1 MAIKIGANL
10 AYNGKLPNF
19 ERDRFATKAAM
30 KAFPETS
37 IDDGHLSYCAE
48 DGNTYQ
54 FKSSNSVDTVTGKW
68 RVFKAD
74 VDVPIMKG
82 ATATADGVVGLVPA
96 PKISDRFAW
105 LQASG
110 VWKRLDINDVP
121 TLTNRVLISGN
132 QSDSIGPNPG
142 IFKIATITIPKIS
155 NITGTLEFDI
165 QSRHDNFNIMVN
177 INYNTNF
184 ILNVIVEDNSLIS
197 NKTPLYYYV
206 DKTNDIDNVIL
217 YYKTIKFDTVNVKVR
232 SKTGVLNLSYTID
245 NIKVDTL
252 PEGAIQVH
260 NVNYGDKNLFYA
272 TPKDA
277 AGDPKFRAINI
288 TDLPD
293 LSSKYATKEK
303 AFTKDTASTEPGQV
317 VAGPPTTQGNLYLR
331 KLIADD
337 IPDLNSKYQRLNS
350 NGYQPNPLMIN
361 AKVGADSNSNY
372 KYLTALIYGLPDNI
386 PYKSSPDWY
395 FATDGSLQDI
405 TASYYNKTYLDDKFK
420 VISASLN
427 DLVSK
432 TYDDTEVR
440 QLISNNTS
448 AIGTKADKSE
458 LAKYQPKYEADY
470 IATSDL
476 SILPITTGVIDLNGN
491 QIDLPNIDLVDG
503 YLTIMNGTVVFNATT
518 TNLRVKELELS
529 NVTISYSD
537 DVNIVLGIQK
547 LKCLNVVDY
556 SGLRINFTEGSAIE
570 QATLINSS
578 IRAASLSVTKT
589 LNMYNS
595 TCNINGN
602 VKLTAYNS
610 FVGDDGLSLANGSAW
625 YNTQLDISPY
635 YTSGWVDEAGKMH
648 CGMHF
653 DDTITGDS
661 DYAPQTKAVY
671 NALQLKADKTQLAS
685 LATQTDFVDLRNKV
699 NAMPKTVFITQAA
712 YNALTTKDANT
723 IYYING

>member
-1 MAIKIGANL
+1 MAIKIGSNFTFQ
-10 AYNGKLPNF
+10 GQQPNF
-19 ERDRFATKAAM
+19 ERDRFATKTAM

-54 FKSSNSVDTVTGKW
+54 FKSSNTVDDVTGKW
-68 RVFKAD
+68 RVFKTD
-74 VDVPIMKG
+74 VDLSAY
-82 ATATADGVVGLVPA
+82 ATKDSVATDLAKKTDLAGVIVSNSL
-96 PKISDRFAW
+96 
-105 LQASG
+105 
-110 VWKRLDINDVP
+110 NDKNAY
-121 TLTNRVLISGN
+121 LKVL
-132 QSDSIGPNPG
+132 
-142 IFKIATITIPKIS
+142 TITIPNTQFQIGLLEIVMTDRSSNKINVS
-155 NITGTLEFDI
+155 IIIDNTSKVNPLVNVIETIDRINIIRQPLYYYKDFTSDDKVISLYFKMTPYDYASVKVINKGGNMPFIYTLDLQTQEVLPEGVI
-165 QSRHDNFNIMVN
+165 QVHN
-177 INYNTNF
+177 INYN
-184 ILNVIVEDNSLIS
+184 V
-197 NKTPLYYYV
+197 
-206 DKTNDIDNVIL
+206 
-217 YYKTIKFDTVNVKVR
+217 
-232 SKTGVLNLSYTID
+232 
-245 NIKVDTL
+245 
-252 PEGAIQVH
+252 
-260 NVNYGDKNLFYA
+260 KNLFYA

-277 AGDPKFRAINI
+277 AGDPKFRAIDI

-337 IPDLNSKYQRLNS
+337 IPDL
-350 NGYQPNPLMIN
+350 
-361 AKVGADSNSNY
+361 
-372 KYLTALIYGLPDNI
+372 
-386 PYKSSPDWY
+386 KS
-395 FATDGSLQDI
+395 
-405 TASYYNKTYLDDKFK
+405 
-420 VISASLN
+420 
-427 DLVSK
+427 
-432 TYDDTEVR
+432 
-440 QLISNNTS
+440 
-448 AIGTKADKSE
+448 
-458 LAKYQPKYEADY
+458 KYQPKYNADY
-470 IATSDL
+470 IATSDI
-476 SILPITTGVIDLNGN
+476 STLPITTGVIDLNGN

-537 DVNIVLGIQK
+537 DVNMVLDIQK
-547 LKCLNVVDY
+547 LECLNVVDT

-635 YTSGWVDEAGKMH
+635 YTSGWVDETGKVH
-648 CGMHF
+648 CAMFF
-653 DDTITGDS
+653 DGTITGDS

-671 NALQLKADKTQLAS
+671 NALQLKADKTQLGS

-712 YNALTTKDANT
+712 YDALTTKDPNT

>member
-1 MAIKIGANL
+1 MAIKIGSNFTFQ
-10 AYNGKLPNF
+10 GQQPNF

-54 FKSSNSVDTVTGKW
+54 FKSSNNVDTVTGKW

-74 VDVPIMKG
+74 VDLSKYVTKDAMNTALNKKVDIKG
-82 ATATADGVVGLVPA
+82 KFVY
-96 PKISDRFAW
+96 
-105 LQASG
+105 
-110 VWKRLDINDVP
+110 
-121 TLTNRVLISGN
+121 
-132 QSDSIGPNPG
+132 SDSNV
-142 IFKIATITIPKIS
+142 KIATINVENFRYATSTFSIDIRCRRGNILTVNIAVNTDGGYEGLSVAAFKNTIGNYSATEKVYYYIDKS
-155 NITGTLEFDI
+155 DKDNYKVIVFYKNDLYDSILGKITGASTTTTTSCTLNMEAA
-165 QSRHDNFNIMVN
+165 
-177 INYNTNF
+177 T
-184 ILNVIVEDNSLIS
+184 E
-197 NKTPLYYYV
+197 
-206 DKTNDIDNVIL
+206 
-217 YYKTIKFDTVNVKVR
+217 
-232 SKTGVLNLSYTID
+232 
-245 NIKVDTL
+245 L
-252 PEGAIQVH
+252 PEGVVEIMDVG
-260 NVNYGDKNLFYA
+260 YGNKNLFYS

-277 AGDPKFRAINI
+277 AGNPTFRAIDVA
-288 TDLPD
+288 DLPD

-303 AFTKDTASTEPGQV
+303 AFTKDTVSTEPGQF
-317 VAGPPTTQGNLYLR
+317 VAGPATTQGNLYLR

-337 IPDLNSKYQRLNS
+337 IPDL
-350 NGYQPNPLMIN
+350 
-361 AKVGADSNSNY
+361 
-372 KYLTALIYGLPDNI
+372 
-386 PYKSSPDWY
+386 KS
-395 FATDGSLQDI
+395 
-405 TASYYNKTYLDDKFK
+405 
-420 VISASLN
+420 
-427 DLVSK
+427 
-432 TYDDTEVR
+432 
-440 QLISNNTS
+440 
-448 AIGTKADKSE
+448 
-458 LAKYQPKYEADY
+458 KYQPKYNADY
-470 IATSDL
+470 IATSDI
-476 SILPITTGVIDLNGN
+476 STLPITTGVIDLNGN

-503 YLTIMNGTVVFNATT
+503 YLTIMNGIVVFNATT

-537 DVNIVLGIQK
+537 DVNTVLDIQK
-547 LKCLNVVDY
+547 LECLNVVDT
-556 SGLRINFTEGSAIE
+556 SGLRINFTEGSAIK

-578 IRAASLSVTKT
+578 IRAASLSVTET
-589 LNMYNS
+589 LNMHNS

-635 YTSGWVDEAGKMH
+635 YTSGWVDETGKMH
-648 CGMHF
+648 CGMFF